1 MLKSIQIRDFALI
14 EKTQVDWT
22 AGLNVLTGETGA
34 GKSILMDALNAVLG
48 GKVPA
53 SIIRPGADKANLEAV
68 FVPSSQVIAWLKKE
82 ELIDEESAEQAELT
96 VAREIGKS
104 GSKIRINGTLVNH
117 NLLGELRTMLITVHA
132 QHEART
138 LMSSQSQL
146 ELLDGLGSDSHTK
159 ILEKVRTLYA
169 RKKQLQ
175 DELDS
180 LTMSEDERLR
190 KLDFSKFQLNE
201 LEQAELSDPS
211 EDEELARQ
219 VSVLSNAIEL
229 KQQAEA
235 AQDVLTGSDS
245 DSSVCAVDLIQKAM
259 SEVEKALRFD
269 SSLDTIHEALSGG
282 LASLEEASTALRRY
296 ADKLDTDPDTLIDL
310 ENRANLIATIK
321 RKYGPL
327 LSDAM
332 AKQEE
337 LSHELEKLEN
347 GLKESEGLAQ
357 EIADV
362 TSELQTKAAEL
373 SKGRLKLAKTLSSAV
388 EKELVDL
395 GMEKCHFEIAFNQ
408 LSEAGPNGIDK
419 IDFLIAPNPGQPAM
433 PLGKIASGGELSRIM
448 LAIKTIFAAADQ
460 VATVIFDEIDTG
472 LSGRVLNAVRDKLS
486 KLSRSQ
492 QILCITHQPI
502 VASVADNYLEVK
514 KEHLADRTIVTVNIL
529 DDEMRLRSLAA
540 MASGNA
546 NEEAS
551 LSFARSLID
560 QAASVRALP

>member
-48 GKVPA
+48 GKVPS

-146 ELLDGLGSDSHTK
+146 ELLDGLGSESHTK

-201 LEQAELSDPS
+201 LEQAELGDPS

-327 LSDAM
+327 LSDAI

-357 EIADV
+357 EIEDV
-362 TSELQTKAAEL
+362 ASELQAKATEL
-373 SKGRLKLAKTLSSAV
+373 SKGRLKLAKTLSAAV

-395 GMEKCHFEIAFNQ
+395 GMEKCRFEIAFTS
-408 LSEAGPNGIDK
+408 LSEAGPNGVDK
-419 IDFLIAPNPGQPAM
+419 IDFLIAPNPGQPPM

>member
-48 GKVPA
+48 GKVPS

-82 ELIDEESAEQAELT
+82 ELIDEETAEQAELT

-201 LEQAELSDPS
+201 LEQAELSDPG

-219 VSVLSNAIEL
+219 VSVLSNTIEL

-235 AQDVLTGSDS
+235 AQDALTGSDS

-269 SSLDTIHEALSGG
+269 SSLDSIHETLSGG

-310 ENRANLIATIK
+310 ENRLNLIATIK
-321 RKYGPL
+321 RKYGPH
-327 LSDAM
+327 LSDAI

-347 GLKESEGLAQ
+347 GLKESEGLAK

-362 TSELQTKAAEL
+362 ASELQNKASDL
-373 SKGRLKLAKTLSSAV
+373 SKGRLKLAKTLSAAV

-395 GMEKCHFEIAFNQ
+395 GMEKCRFEISFSQ
-408 LSEAGPNGIDK
+408 LAEAGPNGIDK
-419 IDFLIAPNPGQPAM
+419 IDFLIAPNPGQPAL

-560 QAASVRALP
+560 QATAVRALP